1 MDTVYYLKM
10 LVKDF
15 HSVVMATLNDEG
27 RPETRVIDLML
38 YDEQGLYFLTAKGK
52 NFYHQL
58 QEQGYISLSGT
69 RDKRAVRFDG
79 FVRNIGQEKLAEIFI
94 ENPYMAKIYPE
105 NTRQALE
112 VFQIY
117 QGTGEYF
124 DISNPSHIERDDF
137 ILGDAETHACGYRV
151 NEDACIG
158 CQKCLSVC
166 PQHCISIRPNGKAVI
181 DRHHCLSCGR
191 CAEICP
197 VQAITKSI

>member
-1 MDTVYYLKM
+1 
-10 LVKDF
+10 
-15 HSVVMATLNDEG
+15 MATLNEAG
-27 RPETRVIDLML
+27 HPETRVIDMML

-69 RDKRAVRFDG
+69 RDKRAVRFNG
-79 FVRNIGQEKLAEIFI
+79 FVRNIGQKKLTEIFM
-94 ENPYMAKIYPE
+94 ENPYMAKIYP
-105 NTRQALE
+105 TGTQKALE

-124 DISNPSHIERDDF
+124 DISDPSHIERDDF
-137 ILGDAETHACGYRV
+137 ALGESSLRQLGYAV
-151 NEDACIG
+151 GPECIG
-158 CQKCLSVC
+158 CWKCLSIC
-166 PQHCISIRPNGKAVI
+166 PQQCIAVRQDGRASI

-197 VQAITKSI
+197 VQAIQKQM

>member
-1 MDTVYYLKM
+1 METLYYLKM

-15 HSVVMATLNDEG
+15 HSVVIATLDEKG
-27 RPETRVIDLML
+27 RPETRVIDMML

-58 QEQGYISLSGT
+58 QNQGYISLSGT

-79 FVRNIGQEKLAEIFI
+79 FVRNIGQEKLAEIFT
-94 ENPYMAKIYPE
+94 ENPYMAQIYPDG
-105 NTRQALE
+105 TCQALE

-117 QGTGEYF
+117 QGRGEYF

-137 ILGDAETHACGYRV
+137 NLGEAALRQLGYSV
-151 NEDACIG
+151 GPDCTG

-166 PQHCISIRPNGKAVI
+166 PQQCILIRQDGRAFI
-181 DRHHCLSCGR
+181 DRHHCLNCGY
-191 CAEICP
+191 CAAICP
-197 VQAITKSI
+197 IQAIQK

>member
-1 MDTVYYLKM
+1 MEPLHYLKM

-15 HSVVMATLNDEG
+15 HSVVVATLSAEG
-27 RPETRVIDLML
+27 RPETRVIDMML

-52 NFYHQL
+52 NFYRQL

-79 FVRNIGQEKLAEIFI
+79 YVKNIGQEKLAAIFT

-117 QGTGEYF
+117 KGTGEYF
-124 DISNPSHIERDDF
+124 DISDPSHIVRDEF
-137 ILGDAETHACGYRV
+137 ALGGAEAQQGGYRV

-158 CQKCLSVC
+158 CGKCLPVC
-166 PQHCISIRPNGKAVI
+166 PQRCIVIRQDGKAFI

-197 VQAITKSI
+197 VRAIQK